1 MSAVLDGI
9 VGLGSN
15 NRHLAPGDRGHAR
28 LRNARAAHRSARVV
42 GGGRTITASFK
53 SRTCRLKFVTLCRM
67 QPITRAPPGR
77 LRLSSANAHHAR
89 AATRGSLN
97 TGTSRAIPEGSRPCL
112 HRQSKGDRRA
122 QTRRGIYRCVA
133 MSHLGVGFSPSIFE
147 GGSDAR
153 TALDDAVRHGN
164 NPDRC
169 TCTGSDV
176 RSALPGLH
184 AGLQQRRQLDR
195 VWLYIDG

>member
-1 MSAVLDGI
+1 M
-9 VGLGSN
+9 
-15 NRHLAPGDRGHAR
+15 
-28 LRNARAAHRSARVV
+28 
-42 GGGRTITASFK
+42 
-53 SRTCRLKFVTLCRM
+53 
-67 QPITRAPPGR
+67 
-77 LRLSSANAHHAR
+77 AR

-97 TGTSRAIPEGSRPCL
+97 TDTSRAIPEGSRPCL

-122 QTRRGIYRCVA
+122 RTRRGIYRCVA
-133 MSHLGVGFSPSIFE
+133 MSHLGAGFSPSIFD

-176 RSALPGLH
+176 RSTLPGLH

-195 VWLYIDG
+195 VWLYIDGRVCSVGVRPRSSVLRQPILCAYRQESVSQGLSASAGPSTRPQVI

>member
-1 MSAVLDGI
+1 MTDKKPSTLDGM
-9 VGLGSN
+9 G
-15 NRHLAPGDRGHAR
+15 
-28 LRNARAAHRSARVV
+28 
-42 GGGRTITASFK
+42 
-53 SRTCRLKFVTLCRM
+53 
-67 QPITRAPPGR
+67 QPIF
-77 LRLSSANAHHAR
+77 S
-89 AATRGSLN
+89 
-97 TGTSRAIPEGSRPCL
+97 
-112 HRQSKGDRRA
+112 
-122 QTRRGIYRCVA
+122 
-133 MSHLGVGFSPSIFE
+133 LGVGFSPSIFD